1 MKHITKKVLGL
12 SLLITGIIFLSVALL
27 AFRANWQS
35 VGENFDRNYP
45 ALVQYAPEVADI
57 CRLTPAEALRDAIL
71 SACVTAIFC
80 FGVFWYGFG
89 LFAIFQNAT
98 RKRSVLWLIVGIIL
112 TIIPIGCVFLYAG
125 FCTDWAN
132 GHFKWTF

>member
-1 MKHITKKVLGL
+1 MKHIAKKVLGL
-12 SLLITGIIFLSVALL
+12 SLLITGIVFFSVALL

-80 FGVFWYGFG
+80 FSVFWYGFG
-89 LFAIFQNAT
+89 LFTIFQNAI
-98 RKRSVLWLIVGIIL
+98 RKRSVLRFMIGIVL
-112 TIIPIGCVFLYAG
+112 TIIPISFFIFICWFLHG
-125 FCTDWAN
+125 L
-132 GHFKWTF
+132 GQWTF

>member
-12 SLLITGIIFLSVALL
+12 SLFIAGIIFLSVALL

-57 CRLTPAEALRDAIL
+57 CRLTPAEALRDAVL

-89 LFAIFQNAT
+89 LFAVFRNAM
-98 RKRSVLWLIVGIIL
+98 RKRSVLRLIIGIIL
-112 TIIPIGCVFLYAG
+112 TIIPIGFLIFVCWFLHG
-125 FCTDWAN
+125 LSQ
-132 GHFKWTF
+132 WTF

>member
-27 AFRANWQS
+27 AFRTNWQS

-45 ALVQYAPEVADI
+45 ALAQYAPEVADI
-57 CRLTPAEALRDAIL
+57 CRLTQAEALRDAVL

-89 LFAIFQNAT
+89 LFAVFRNAMC
-98 RKRSVLWLIVGIIL
+98 KRSVLWLIIGIIL
-112 TIIPIGCVFLYAG
+112 TIIPIGFLIFVYWFLHG
-125 FCTDWAN
+125 L
-132 GHFKWTF
+132 GQWTF

>member
-1 MKHITKKVLGL
+1 MKHITKKILGL
-12 SLLITGIIFLSVALL
+12 SLFITGIIFLSVALL

-57 CRLTPAEALRDAIL
+57 CRLTPAEALRDAVL

-89 LFAIFQNAT
+89 LFAVFRNAM
-98 RKRSVLWLIVGIIL
+98 RKRSVLRLIIGIIL
-112 TIIPIGCVFLYAG
+112 TIIPIGFLIFVCWFLHG
-125 FCTDWAN
+125 L
-132 GHFKWTF
+132 GQWTF

>member
-1 MKHITKKVLGL
+1 MKHITKKILGL
-12 SLLITGIIFLSVALL
+12 SLFITGIIFLSVALL

-45 ALVQYAPEVADI
+45 ALAQYAPEVADI
-57 CRLTPAEALRDAIL
+57 CRLTPAEALRDAVL

-89 LFAIFQNAT
+89 LFAVFRNAM
-98 RKRSVLWLIVGIIL
+98 RKRSVLRLIIGIIL
-112 TIIPIGCVFLYAG
+112 TIIPIGFLIFVYWFLRG
-125 FCTDWAN
+125 LSQ
-132 GHFKWTF
+132 WTF

>member
-12 SLLITGIIFLSVALL
+12 SLFIAGITFLSVAIL

-57 CRLTPAEALRDAIL
+57 CRLTPAEALRDAVL

-89 LFAIFQNAT
+89 LFAVFRNAM
-98 RKRSVLWLIVGIIL
+98 RKPSVLWFIIGIIL
-112 TIIPIGCVFLYAG
+112 TIIPIAFLIFVCWFLHG
-125 FCTDWAN
+125 L
-132 GHFKWTF
+132 GQWTF

>member
-1 MKHITKKVLGL
+1 MKHTTKKVLGF
-12 SLLITGIIFLSVALL
+12 SLLIAGIIFLSVALL

-57 CRLTPAEALRDAIL
+57 CRLTPAEALRDAVL

-89 LFAIFQNAT
+89 LFAVFQNAM
-98 RKRSVLWLIVGIIL
+98 RKRSVLRLIVGIIL
-112 TIIPIGCVFLYAG
+112 TIIPIGFLIFIYWFLHG
-125 FCTDWAN
+125 L
-132 GHFKWTF
+132 GQWTF